1 MRGQQEKLDIRVDS
15 VSAVTDG
22 YAVGLCGTVPIFLKN
37 TF

>member
-1 MRGQQEKLDIRVDS
+1 MRGQREKLDIRVDS

-22 YAVGLCGTVPIFLKN
+22 YAVGFRGTVPIFLRN